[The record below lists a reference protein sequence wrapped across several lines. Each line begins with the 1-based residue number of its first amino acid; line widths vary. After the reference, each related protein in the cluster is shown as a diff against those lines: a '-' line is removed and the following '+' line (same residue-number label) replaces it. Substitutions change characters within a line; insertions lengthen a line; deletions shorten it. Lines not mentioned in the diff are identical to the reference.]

1 MEDTLDPWD
10 HSQFYNL
17 TPPQKKKGEPESLLS
32 KQAKKMKSVKPP
44 SPPPVTEKKIES
56 EPPKNKPL
64 SMADKYSAAFM
75 KVYLSKQE
83 WRRKEI
89 DRSLKSGKLSDER
102 WDTDFVREVIQ
113 LAEAND

>member
-10 HSQFYNL
+10 NSQFYNL
-17 TPPQKKKGEPESLLS
+17 TPPQKKDEPESLLA
-32 KQAKKMKSVKPP
+32 KQAGKMKSVKSP
-44 SPPPVTEKKIES
+44 SPLSSTTEKKNE
-56 EPPKNKPL
+56 KNKPP
-64 SMADKYSAAFM
+64 SMAEKYSDAFM

-102 WDTDFVREVIQ
+102 WDDDFVKEVIQ